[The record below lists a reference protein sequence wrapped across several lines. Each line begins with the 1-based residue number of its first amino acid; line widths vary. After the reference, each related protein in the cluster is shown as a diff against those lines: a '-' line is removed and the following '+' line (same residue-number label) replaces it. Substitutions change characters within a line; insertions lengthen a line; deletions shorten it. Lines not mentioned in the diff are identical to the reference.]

1 MVASHRRSES
11 EGSVATLR
19 KPRGPKPKPIRLKE
33 RQRTILEQIVR
44 RAQSAQCM
52 VARSKIILLADEGM
66 SNQHIADE
74 LDMHVQT
81 PRRWRNRWAEAAERL
96 ATAEAESTDREL
108 QLLVEDVLSDQP
120 RSGTPATFTPEQI
133 CQIVALACEPPEASG
148 RPVTHWTPPELADE
162 AVKRK
167 IVEHISPRSVGR
179 FLKGRRPETTPQPV
193 SAEQ

>member
-1 MVASHRRSES
+1 
-11 EGSVATLR
+11 L
-19 KPRGPKPKPIRLKE
+19 LKE

-52 VARSKIILLADEGM
+52 VARSKIILMADEDM

-74 LDMHVQT
+74 LGMHVQT

-96 ATAEAESTDREL
+96 ATAETDSTDREL

-133 CQIVALACEPPEASG
+133 CQIVALACEPPAASG
-148 RPVTHWTPPELADE
+148 RPVTHWTPTDLADE

-167 IVEHISPRSVGR
+167 IVERISPRSVGR
-179 FLKGRRPETTPQPV
+179 FLKGRRPETAPQPV
-193 SAEQ
+193 LAEQ